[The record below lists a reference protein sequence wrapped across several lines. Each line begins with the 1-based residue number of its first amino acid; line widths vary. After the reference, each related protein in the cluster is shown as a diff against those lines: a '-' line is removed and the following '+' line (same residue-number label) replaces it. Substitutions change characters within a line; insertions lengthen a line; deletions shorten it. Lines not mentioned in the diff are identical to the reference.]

1 MYDEAATVVALL
13 REALSELN
21 LDGPEGLVSEDMEN
35 EAELLE
41 WEPPL
46 KQVVQGHWGLFVR
59 GGGGVQW
66 RANQLLT
73 EEGMMKS
80 EVDVEVV

>member
-1 MYDEAATVVALL
+1 MGVSMYDEAVTVVALL

-41 WEPPL
+41 
-46 KQVVQGHWGLFVR
+46 
-59 GGGGVQW
+59 
-66 RANQLLT
+66 
-73 EEGMMKS
+73 
-80 EVDVEVV
+80 